1 MGSIPFKNL
10 LPNEGPSPE
19 LKSRVAKWLSERA
32 ITVHDRGNYLLFQ
45 MDFSYIAIFFCR
57 IRLLGNTINCLSLHS
72 YILGRFAAG
81 FIDNEDLAELNRRT
95 LVGRVVKNANLNLF
109 LIYNMV
115 AEGMTQQIFLHN
127 LDLFKQGIDMIDM
140 QIARLLG

>member
-1 MGSIPFKNL
+1 MGSISFENL

-32 ITVHDRGNYLLFQ
+32 ITVHDREDYLLFQ

-57 IRLLGNTINCLSLHS
+57 IRLSGNTINCLSLHS

-81 FIDNEDLAELNRRT
+81 FIGNEDLAELNRRD
-95 LVGRVVKNANLNLF
+95 LLGRVVKNANLNLF
-109 LIYNMV
+109 CNCSGSHKGTKPALVQVPEYHMG
-115 AEGMTQQIFLHN
+115 AA
-127 LDLFKQGIDMIDM
+127 LFNK
-140 QIARLLG
+140 